1 METCPQ
7 RRGPAIARDAGRAL
21 DTGSARDDEAA
32 RVLIVDDDPAVR
44 LVCAV
49 NLTAAGLQVL
59 EAADGLDALAQAQTG
74 LPDLVLT
81 DVTMPGLDGFE
92 LAEGLR
98 RDEQTR
104 RIPLIFLSGEVA
116 QANAE
121 RARAL
126 GALAYLTKPFDPIA
140 LASFVAHELL
150 AVRAGSS
157 ELAATVANERR
168 WTRP

>member
-1 METCPQ
+1 M
-7 RRGPAIARDAGRAL
+7 
-21 DTGSARDDEAA
+21 
-32 RVLIVDDDPAVR
+32 LIVDDDPALR
-44 LVCAV
+44 LLCAV
-49 NLTAAGLQVL
+49 NLSAEGLHVL
-59 EAADGLDALAQAQTG
+59 EAGDGLDGFEQACRER
-74 LPDLVLT
+74 PDLVLT
-81 DVTMPGLDGFE
+81 DVKMPGLDGFQ
-92 LAEGLR
+92 LAVRLR
-98 RDEQTR
+98 RDERTR

>member
-104 RIPLIFLSGEVA
+104 RIPLIFLSGEVG

-121 RARAL
+121 RARSL
-126 GALAYLTKPFDPIA
+126 GAVAYLTKPFDPRE
-140 LASFVAHELL
+140 LATFVAREID
-150 AVRAGSS
+150 AARAGP
-157 ELAATVANERR
+157 AAVASRLPRDRR
-168 WTRP
+168 